1 MIFVT
6 FGAPSWPKLGL
17 LRCQKKRRLK
27 RRLLQAP
34 QAPFKAPIHSKC
46 CIGGFRET
54 GLTLVIVL
62 RCDWPLCDL
71 RFKSYEHFK
80 IKMFLSV
87 PAGPWWIFQPK
98 SSEQSTENT
107 PVDISPPNLRQC
119 QYDHDQDEAQPV
131 LYTNG
136 FYPKWHSCESFGC
149 QCFLYKIS
157 MFESKWLLPR
167 VACVWIFRMP
177 TFFWIKITRFAPKWL
192 LPRVA
197 FMWIFGMPS
206 VL

>member
-1 MIFVT
+1 MWFSTKQFVNLNT
-6 FGAPSWPKLGL
+6 KFYSKFRTRAVEVP
-17 LRCQKKRRLK
+17 KKRRLK

-54 GLTLVIVL
+54 GLALVIVL

-87 PAGPWWIFQPK
+87 HTAGPWWIFQPK

-149 QCFLYKIS
+149 QCFLYKNCNVRIQ
-157 MFESKWLLPR
+157 M
-167 VACVWIFRMP
+167 
-177 TFFWIKITRFAPKWL
+177 
-192 LPRVA
+192 A
-197 FMWIFGMPS
+197 FTQSGMY
-206 VL
+206 VNL

>member
-1 MIFVT
+1 MKNWWRRLDWCDP
-6 FGAPSWPKLGL
+6 GEWWLEL
-17 LRCQKKRRLK
+17 LRCHKKRLLK

-34 QAPFKAPIHSKC
+34 QAPFKAPIHSEC
-46 CIGGFRET
+46 CIGGFRGT

-107 PVDISPPNLRQC
+107 PIDISPPNLRQC
-119 QYDHDQDEAQPV
+119 QYDHDQDDAQPV

-149 QCFLYKIS
+149 QCFLYKNCNVRIQ
-157 MFESKWLLPR
+157 M
-167 VACVWIFRMP
+167 
-177 TFFWIKITRFAPKWL
+177 
-192 LPRVA
+192 A
-197 FMWIFGMPS
+197 FTQSGMY
-206 VL
+206 VNL

>member
-1 MIFVT
+1 MTRRIEYKIINSRCREVW
-6 FGAPSWPKLGL
+6 GAGSRRGH
-17 LRCQKKRRLK
+17 RRMSSSTVRIVEVQKKRLLK

-34 QAPFKAPIHSKC
+34 IHSKC
-46 CIGGFRET
+46 CIRGFRET
-54 GLTLVIVL
+54 GLALVIVL
-62 RCDWPLCDL
+62 RCDWPLCDIW
-71 RFKSYEHFK
+71 FKRYEHFK

-87 PAGPWWIFQPK
+87 HTAGPWWIFQPK

-149 QCFLYKIS
+149 QCF
-157 MFESKWLLPR
+157 F
-167 VACVWIFRMP
+167 V
-177 TFFWIKITRFAPKWL
+177 
-192 LPRVA
+192 
-197 FMWIFGMPS
+197 
-206 VL
+206 